1 MGSLGVA
8 GGLNLLLRLL
18 GEGDAEHTQNV
29 AIGGLSLNEG
39 LNERVPLLKHSA
51 AVVAGDV
58 HAVEVGIAVEALD
71 FLDLEAHLLPGGG
84 ISRGVAVAKGQTENS
99 SSEAVCR
106 VDETGSLVHGRHGDA
121 ALLKAGG
128 EDVVPLLLGERMNTK
143 QGQKISFFNADG
155 PFMPPLPPMQQ

>member
-8 GGLNLLLRLL
+8 GGLDLLLRLL
-18 GEGDAEHTQNV
+18 GEGDAEHAEKV

-71 FLDLEAHLLPGGG
+71 FLDLEAKLLPGSGLD
-84 ISRGVAVAKGQTENS
+84 RVVAIAERNGENS
-99 SSEAVCR
+99 TSEVVSR
-106 VDETGSLVHGRHGDA
+106 VDETGSFVHGRHGDA
-121 ALLKAGG
+121 ALLKAGC
-128 EDVVPLLLGERMNTK
+128 EDVVPLLLGERMNTIRS
-143 QGQKISFFNADG
+143 QKRLLLHANSPIT
-155 PFMPPLPPMQQ
+155 PL